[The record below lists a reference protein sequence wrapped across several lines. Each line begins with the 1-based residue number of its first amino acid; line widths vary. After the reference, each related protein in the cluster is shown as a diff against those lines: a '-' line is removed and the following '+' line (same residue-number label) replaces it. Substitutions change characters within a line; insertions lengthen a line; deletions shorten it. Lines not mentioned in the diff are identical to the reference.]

1 MACGAIWVWRLDSG
15 ANNLQV
21 VVVVALGEFVVDV
34 SLQLISAQRERE
46 RESDG

>member
-21 VVVVALGEFVVDV
+21 VVAALGEFVVDV